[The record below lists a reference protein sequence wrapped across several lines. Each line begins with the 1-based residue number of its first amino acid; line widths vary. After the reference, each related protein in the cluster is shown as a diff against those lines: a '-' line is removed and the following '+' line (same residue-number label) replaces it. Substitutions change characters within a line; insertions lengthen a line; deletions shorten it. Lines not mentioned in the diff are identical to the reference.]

1 MKKLIT
7 IVKRPRLKNPV
18 FIAAWPG
25 MGNVALKAAFFL
37 REKLKAEEFA
47 IFHPD
52 SFFQPS
58 GIDIHN
64 QIITMTKLPEG
75 RFYFHKSA
83 QGKHDIVIFLS
94 ESQPLFEKSYEY
106 AKQIARF
113 IKELQ
118 VKMTFTFAALP
129 SPIEHTKSPAVWASV
144 THKTLLEQFKKMPI
158 KIMSSGQISG
168 LNGLLL
174 GAAKEVG
181 IPGVCLLGE
190 IPLYTIQI
198 ENPLASLA
206 VLEALSRLINVHL
219 DYSELKGHAHVINE
233 EIEKL
238 IDFLKDPESHHSP
251 IGLEEIEKI
260 KDTLSAY
267 TKTPE
272 SVRKKITQLFSD
284 AHKDIAK
291 ANELKKELD
300 HWGIYKEYEDRF
312 LDLFKKPPQ
321 KKDN

>member
-1 MKKLIT
+1 MKRAIT
-7 IVKRPRLKNPV
+7 LLKRPQLKNPV
-18 FIAAWPG
+18 FVAAWPG
-25 MGNVALKAAFFL
+25 MGNVALKAALFL

-47 IFHPD
+47 VFHPD

-58 GIDIHN
+58 GIDIDN
-64 QIITMTKLPEG
+64 QIITTTKLPEG
-75 RFYFHKSA
+75 RFYFYKNA
-83 QGKHDIVIFLS
+83 LRKHDVVIFIS
-94 ESQPLFEKSYEY
+94 EAQPLFEKSYEY
-106 AKQIARF
+106 AKQIVDF

-118 VKMTFTFAALP
+118 VKMAFTFAALP
-129 SPIEHTKSPAVWASV
+129 SPIEHTKTPLVWASA
-144 THKTLLEQFKKMPI
+144 THKSLLEQLNKIPI
-158 KIMSSGQISG
+158 KIMSNGQISG

-174 GAAKEVG
+174 GVAKEAG

-206 VLEALSRLINVHL
+206 VLDALSKFISIRI
-219 DYSELKGHAHVINE
+219 DYSELEGHARVIRD

-260 KDTLSAY
+260 KDALSAY

-272 SVRKKITQLFSD
+272 SVRKKVEQLFGD
-284 AHKDIAK
+284 AEQDITK
-291 ANELKKELD
+291 ASALKNELD

-312 LDLFKKPPQ
+312 LDLFKKLPP
-321 KKDN
+321 KDN